1 MPEGKSIWLIHGQ
14 SFMVLA
20 GFLQSMF
27 PVNQLRIIAGLWR
40 GKKIHFVDQEGLRPT
55 ADRIRETLF
64 NWLQGEITDAV
75 CLDLFAGSGALG
87 IEAASRGAAE
97 VYCVESSST
106 AAKAIRENLATLADA
121 PIRVI
126 NTNALDFLQRS
137 HPALK
142 FDVVFLDPP
151 FASGL
156 LEQVCD
162 LLEKQQWLTPHAAIY
177 LESAQPLEALAI
189 PAQWQLT
196 KHKKAGQVYYGLCRR
211 SVQS

>member
-1 MPEGKSIWLIHGQ
+1 MPHGKSIWLIHGQ
-14 SFMVLA
+14 SFKVLA
-20 GFLQSMF
+20 GFF
-27 PVNQLRIIAGLWR
+27 AEHIPVNQLRIIAGRWR

-64 NWLQGEITDAV
+64 NWLQGDITDSI

-87 IEAASRGAAE
+87 IEAASRGAGD
-97 VYCVESSST
+97 VYCVESSSA

-121 PIRVI
+121 PVRVI
-126 NTNALDFLQRS
+126 NTNALDFLQR
-137 HPALK
+137 PQATLK

-151 FASGL
+151 FASRL
-156 LEQVCD
+156 LEQACD

-177 LESAQPLEALAI
+177 LESAQPLETLSL
-189 PAQWQLT
+189 PLQWQLA

-211 SVQS
+211 SVQD